1 MQTLF
6 ATAAMNL
13 DAWLRVI
20 VVASSVLFLVE
31 TEKMLLRKYTNLEQQ
46 AS

>member
-6 ATAAMNL
+6 VTTAL
-13 DAWLRVI
+13 SIDAWLRVI

-31 TEKMLLRKYTNLEQQ
+31 MEKMLLRKFTTLE
-46 AS
+46 